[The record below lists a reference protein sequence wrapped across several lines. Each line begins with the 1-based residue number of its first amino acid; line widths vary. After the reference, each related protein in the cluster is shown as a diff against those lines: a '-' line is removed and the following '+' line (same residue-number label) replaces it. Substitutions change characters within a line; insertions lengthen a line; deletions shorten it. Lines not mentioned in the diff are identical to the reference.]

1 MEPTAEIPAEERI
14 KKAAKLIFTRKG
26 FAATTIRDIAAE
38 AGINLASINYYF
50 RSKEKL
56 FGVVMAETLD
66 QLFSELEPVLYNASL
81 TLVDKIKWMADHYIN
96 VVLKDRDLPFF
107 LVKEVMAG
115 SNQLPM
121 IRNLPALMN
130 SSFAIQLRA
139 LQTEGKI
146 QYDPLH
152 IILNMGSM
160 LMMPF
165 LTLQQI
171 KTSVPITEEEF
182 IKLMNERRTLIPMW
196 IGQMIGVDC

>member
-1 MEPTAEIPAEERI
+1 MESTVEITAEERI

-66 QLFSELEPVLYNASL
+66 QLFSELEPVLYDVSL
-81 TLVDKIKWMADHYIN
+81 TLIDKIKWMADHYIN

-146 QYDPLH
+146 QYHPLH

-171 KTSVPITEEEF
+171 KTSGPITEEEF

-196 IGQMIGVDC
+196 IGQMIGVDG